1 MRQRRIAIMLAIG
14 LLAATLP
21 RAQTDPPRAPPYEGF
36 LCCNLLDDGGWIN
49 DIGYRGERK
58 TLYKPGTPVKVTG
71 FGRNRVLVEIEG
83 KQLAIGNDYSRQIKL
98 EDFAQRYVLSSDP
111 RPRLDSFSP
120 KVRQAIAAMRV
131 QRGMTR
137 EQVLMALGYPPA
149 DYTPKLDEPLWR
161 YWADRSSEY
170 QVFWGHNGRVDQV
183 FGTPEVRARVVA
195 D

>member
-1 MRQRRIAIMLAIG
+1 ML
-14 LLAATLP
+14 LLAALTPTARADP
-21 RAQTDPPRAPPYEGF
+21 RVPPYEGF

-58 TLYKPGTPVKVTG
+58 TLYRLGTPVKVTG

-83 KQLAIGNDYSRQIKL
+83 KSLAIGNDYSRAIKL
-98 EDFAQRYVLSSDP
+98 EDFALRYVLDSDP
-111 RPRLDSFSP
+111 RPKLDGYAP
-120 KVRQAIAAMRV
+120 KLRQAIGAMRV

-137 EQVLMALGYPPA
+137 EQVLMALGYPPT
-149 DYTPKLDEPLWR
+149 DYTPNLDEPLWR

-170 QVFWGHNGRVDQV
+170 QVFWGRNGRVDQV

-195 D
+195 E